1 MSEIKKVKLSGGPD
15 KTVTWIW
22 LDPET
27 GGQLKVEYYDFSE
40 TAQKLFGNDIAYTI
54 TVNEMD
60 KLFST
65 VNQNETSII
74 PWMEQY
80 FKSYFG
86 IKQWLEE
93 NGIEFSVERESWA

>member
-1 MSEIKKVKLSGGPD
+1 MTEKIKLTGGPD
-15 KTVTWIW
+15 KTVTSIW
-22 LDPET
+22 LEN
-27 GGQLKVEYYDFSE
+27 GQLKVEYYDFSE
-40 TAQKLFGNDIAYTI
+40 PAQQIFGNDIAYTI

-65 VNQNETSII
+65 INKNETSIL
-74 PWMEQY
+74 PWMKQY

-93 NGIEFSVERESWA
+93 NGIDFSIERETWA

>member
-1 MSEIKKVKLSGGPD
+1 MVEKVKLAGGLD

-22 LDPET
+22 LDLA
-27 GGQLKVEYYDFSE
+27 GDRLKVEYYDFSE
-40 TAQKLFGNDIAYTI
+40 PAQKFFGNDIAWTI
-54 TVNEMD
+54 TVHDMD

-65 VNQNETSII
+65 ANQNETSLIL
-74 PWMEQY
+74 WMEQY

-93 NGIEFSVERESWA
+93 SGIGFTIERETRA

>member
-1 MSEIKKVKLSGGPD
+1 MAKVKLAGGPD

-27 GGQLKVEYYDFSE
+27 GSQLKVEYYDFSQD
-40 TAQKLFGNDIAYTI
+40 AHKLFGNDIAYTI

-60 KLFST
+60 KLYST
-65 VNQNETSII
+65 LNQNETSIM
-74 PWMEQY
+74 PWLEQY

-86 IKQWLEE
+86 IKAWLEE
-93 NGIEFSVERESWA
+93 NRIDFTIEREAWA

>member
-1 MSEIKKVKLSGGPD
+1 MTEKVKLVGGAD

-22 LDPET
+22 LEN
-27 GGQLKVEYYDFSE
+27 GRLKVEYYDFSE
-40 TAQKLFGNDIAYTI
+40 PAQKFFGNDIAWTI

-65 VNQNETSII
+65 VNQTKDSII
-74 PWMEQY
+74 PWMQGY

-86 IKQWLEE
+86 IKHWLEE
-93 NGIEFSVERESWA
+93 NGIGFTIERESWA

>member
-1 MSEIKKVKLSGGPD
+1 MTEKVKLSGGPD

-22 LDPET
+22 LEDRR
-27 GGQLKVEYYDFSE
+27 LKVEYYDFSGP
-40 TAQKLFGNDIAYTI
+40 AQKFFGNDIAWTI

-60 KLFST
+60 KLFSRI
-65 VNQNETSII
+65 NQDETSII

-93 NGIEFSVERESWA
+93 NGIEFSIERESWA

>member
-1 MSEIKKVKLSGGPD
+1 MIEKVRLAGGPE

-27 GGQLKVEYYDFSE
+27 GSQLKVEYYDFS
-40 TAQKLFGNDIAYTI
+40 APAHKFFGNDIAWTI
-54 TVNEMD
+54 TVHEMD
-60 KLFST
+60 KLYSI

-80 FKSYFG
+80 FRSYFG

-93 NGIEFSVERESWA
+93 NGIEFSIERESRA

>member
-1 MSEIKKVKLSGGPD
+1 MDEIKKVKLAGGPD

-22 LDPET
+22 LDPA

-40 TAQKLFGNDIAYTI
+40 SAQRLFGNDIAYTI
-54 TVNEMD
+54 TVHEMD
-60 KLFST
+60 KLFSG
-65 VNQNETSII
+65 VNKNETSLI

-86 IKQWLEE
+86 IKKWLEE
-93 NGIEFSVERESWA
+93 NGIRFSVDIDSWA

>member
-1 MSEIKKVKLSGGPD
+1 MTEKVKLSGGPE

-22 LDPET
+22 LEND
-27 GGQLKVEYYDFSE
+27 QLKVEYYDFSE
-40 TAQKLFGNDIAYTI
+40 PAQKFFGNDIAWTI
-54 TVNEMD
+54 TVHNME
-60 KLFST
+60 KLFCT
-65 VNQNETSII
+65 INQNETTLI

-93 NGIEFSVERESWA
+93 NGIGFDMERESWA

>member
-1 MSEIKKVKLSGGPD
+1 MPEKVKLSGGPE

-22 LDPET
+22 LENR
-27 GGQLKVEYYDFSE
+27 QLKVEYYDFSE
-40 TAQKLFGNDIAYTI
+40 PAQKFFGNDIAWTI
-54 TVNEMD
+54 TVHEMD

-65 VNQNETSII
+65 VNQNETSLI

-93 NGIEFSVERESWA
+93 NQIGFSIDRESRA